1 MQLMCNV
8 NDLYK
13 IPWPFNAKEW
23 QNSGHR
29 TCIPSW
35 MHSTV
40 VRCWIVL
47 EVLQVLRPQPHILI
61 HGDCSLCYCHGSTY
75 SLRSLQFSLFQT
87 LSGLRYRVKRDE
99 KKGTLSKIQASYNQ
113 YLESGEAKGILPS
126 VEWGPDLAFFFF
138 FFLISTENIK
148 NFLWWVYSFIN
159 S

>member
-1 MQLMCNV
+1 MLEDYMQWTCNV
-8 NDLYK
+8 NNLYK

-40 VRCWIVL
+40 VRRWIVL

-75 SLRSLQFSLFQT
+75 SLCSLQFSLFQT
-87 LSGLRYRVKRDE
+87 LSGLHYSIKKDE

-113 YLESGEAKGILPS
+113 YLVVRL
-126 VEWGPDLAFFFF
+126 FFSPLFPQRIF
-138 FFLISTENIK
+138 KTSCGWSTV
-148 NFLWWVYSFIN
+148 LLSFEFN
-159 S
+159 KFSFPF